1 MSDTTHRKKQLRT
14 RKLIDKS
21 LQLRLV
27 GAFVAVG
34 CVATLFQVVLLNN
47 SMLDLSADLAKNG
60 DILLATTPG
69 ILMRC
74 VAITMG
80 LLVPALTLVG
90 ILITHRIAG
99 PAYRMR
105 CYFQEIQESGEV
117 NYKCRI
123 RKHDELQSM
132 CVLVNKA
139 VERIQ
144 ADYPAEGIDEASP
157 DAKISGQQLDSA
169 PSIQSSKPSAPTQ
182 AEDNQSF

>member
-1 MSDTTHRKKQLRT
+1 MTESVPRKKQLRT

-27 GAFVAVG
+27 GAFIAVG

-47 SMLDLSADLAKNG
+47 SMLDLSQQLAKNG
-60 DILLATTPG
+60 DILLAKTPG
-69 ILMRC
+69 LLLRS
-74 VAITMG
+74 VLITLG

-105 CYFQEIQESGEV
+105 CYFQEIKESGKV
-117 NYKCRI
+117 TYSCKI

-132 CVLVNKA
+132 CDLVNKA
-139 VERIQ
+139 VERVL
-144 ADYPAEGIDEASP
+144 ADKQSTAKSGTSP
-157 DAKISGQQLDSA
+157 DPTSA
-169 PSIQSSKPSAPTQ
+169 LESAPTIASSKKTSTPEDQ
-182 AEDNQSF
+182 AL

>member
-1 MSDTTHRKKQLRT
+1 MSESTPRKKQLRT

-27 GAFVAVG
+27 GAFIAVG

-47 SMLDLSADLAKNG
+47 SMLNLSEDLAKNG

-69 ILMRC
+69 ILMRS
-74 VAITMG
+74 VMITMG

-105 CYFQEIQESGEV
+105 CYFQEIEQSGEV
-117 NYKCRI
+117 KYKCKI

-132 CVLVNKA
+132 CKLVNKA
-139 VERIQ
+139 VERVQ
-144 ADYPAEGIDEASP
+144 ADHAAQLESSEAKANG
-157 DAKISGQQLDSA
+157 DKLDSA
-169 PSIQSSKPSAPTQ
+169 PAIAPCNATKPAQ
-182 AEDNQSF
+182 AEDNQAF